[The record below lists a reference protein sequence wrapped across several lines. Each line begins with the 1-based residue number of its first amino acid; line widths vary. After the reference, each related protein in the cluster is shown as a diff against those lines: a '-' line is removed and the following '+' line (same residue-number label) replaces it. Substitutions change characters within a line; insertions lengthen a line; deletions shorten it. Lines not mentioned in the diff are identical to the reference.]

1 MAADAEQCIF
11 EIGEHPG
18 AAEVNAALLELG
30 TAAVKQRVIGLLQ
43 SGLTRDEI
51 NVMLQNEI
59 LPAFNVW
66 LHEEYYR
73 IMRTIHGEAPRHAV
87 N

>member
-1 MAADAEQCIF
+1 MADEQFVF
-11 EIGEHPG
+11 ELGEQPSMCRI
-18 AAEVNAALLELG
+18 NDALLALG
-30 TAAVKQRVIGLLQ
+30 SAAVKRHVIGLLQ
-43 SGLTRDEI
+43 SGLTRDQI
-51 NVMLQNEI
+51 NVMLQDEI

-73 IMRTIHGEAPRHAV
+73 ILRMINDDAPARTV